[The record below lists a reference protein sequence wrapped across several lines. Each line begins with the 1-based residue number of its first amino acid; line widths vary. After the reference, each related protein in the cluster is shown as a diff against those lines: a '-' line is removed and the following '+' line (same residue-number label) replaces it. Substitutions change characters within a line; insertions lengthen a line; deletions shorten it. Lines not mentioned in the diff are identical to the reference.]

1 MTAREIHVPNLGD
14 FKNVPVIEVF
24 VKPGDTVNV
33 EEPLVA
39 LESDKATME
48 IPSPSAGR
56 VVAVLVKPGDKV
68 SEGSAIVT
76 LDASDATTPIAAA
89 TASATAAIRLPKY
102 VRSFK
107 SQKASTDVR
116 VIFAVEAST
125 TELSMLVLSA

>member
-1 MTAREIHVPNLGD
+1 ML
-14 FKNVPVIEVF
+14 VI
-24 VKPGDTVNV
+24 
-33 EEPLVA
+33 
-39 LESDKATME
+39 
-48 IPSPSAGR
+48 IPYYYAN
-56 VVAVLVKPGDKV
+56 
-68 SEGSAIVT
+68 I
-76 LDASDATTPIAAA
+76 ASNPH